1 MGERLEPVEQ
11 DFEQSVLEGEFHPIK
26 SPTRRDD
33 WVKAFRGRWFSHRGG
48 LESFLRT
55 RETSLRDSLQA
66 KADATKKRDTDAAKE
81 SYRSRLKELQD
92 RSRKQ
97 ELEKLARQLVREQA
111 DLTQP
116 KLFEEFEEEAKV
128 RVQEI
133 EEQIIVLRRDVER
146 TRELLTRE
154 QDQRLEV
161 VLPRRFQLREVRVLP
176 LAVTYLVPAAAE
188 DLRP

>member
-1 MGERLEPVEQ
+1 M
-11 DFEQSVLEGEFHPIK
+11 
-26 SPTRRDD
+26 
-33 WVKAFRGRWFSHRGG
+33 KAFRGRWFSHRGG

-55 RETSLRDSLQA
+55 RETSLRDGLQA

-81 SYRSRLKELQD
+81 SYRYRLKELQD
-92 RSRKQ
+92 RGREQ
-97 ELEKLARQLVREQA
+97 ELEKLAKQLVREQA
-111 DLTQP
+111 DLAQP

-133 EEQIIVLRRDVER
+133 EEQMVVLRQDVEQ

-154 QDQRLEV
+154 QDHRLKI

-176 LAVTYLVPAAAE
+176 LALTYLVPATAE
-188 DLRP
+188 DLQR